1 MNDDMPWVDLTP
13 EEVQELRSKKQ
24 ELTQYG
30 REKLRK
36 LMNKEEL
43 KNFRES
49 SVDHY
54 QVAYKCNF
62 AADPQEYRTQK
73 HDTMRMALAA
83 ANFLDARGQ
92 YTIISV
98 TPIYK
103 ND

>member
-1 MNDDMPWVDLTP
+1 MNR
-13 EEVQELRSKKQ
+13 EELR
-24 ELTQYG
+24 
-30 REKLRK
+30 
-36 LMNKEEL
+36 
-43 KNFRES
+43 NFRLS

-54 QVAYKCNF
+54 QVAYKYNKEF
-62 AADPQEYRTQK
+62 HEYYRTQK

-103 ND
+103 NYGQD

>member
-1 MNDDMPWVDLTP
+1 MSR
-13 EEVQELRSKKQ
+13 EEFRSFDQ
-24 ELTQYG
+24 
-30 REKLRK
+30 
-36 LMNKEEL
+36 
-43 KNFRES
+43 S

-54 QVAYKCNF
+54 QVAYKRNF
-62 AADPQEYRTQK
+62 ARDPQEYCTQK

-103 ND
+103 NYGQD

>member
-1 MNDDMPWVDLTP
+1 
-13 EEVQELRSKKQ
+13 
-24 ELTQYG
+24 
-30 REKLRK
+30 
-36 LMNKEEL
+36 MNKEEL
-43 KNFRES
+43 KNFDPS
-49 SVDHY
+49 NVDYY

-73 HDTMRMALAA
+73 HDTLRMALAS

-103 ND
+103 THEWNETGDGV

>member
-1 MNDDMPWVDLTP
+1 
-13 EEVQELRSKKQ
+13 
-24 ELTQYG
+24 
-30 REKLRK
+30 
-36 LMNKEEL
+36 MNKQEL
-43 KNFRES
+43 KNFDPS
-49 SVDHY
+49 NVAYY

-73 HDTMRMALAA
+73 HDTLRMALAS

-103 ND
+103 IYEWQETGDGV

>member
-1 MNDDMPWVDLTP
+1 MT
-13 EEVQELRSKKQ
+13 
-24 ELTQYG
+24 
-30 REKLRK
+30 
-36 LMNKEEL
+36 KEQL
-43 KNFRES
+43 KSFDPA

-62 AADPQEYRTQK
+62 SADPQEYRTQK

-98 TPIYK
+98 IPIYK
-103 ND
+103 TND

>member
-1 MNDDMPWVDLTP
+1 MAQRPSTTFRPMT
-13 EEVQELRSKKQ
+13 
-24 ELTQYG
+24 
-30 REKLRK
+30 
-36 LMNKEEL
+36 KEEL
-43 KNFRES
+43 KNFSQS
-49 SVDHY
+49 SIDYY

-62 AADPQEYRTQK
+62 DTDPQEYRTQK

-103 ND
+103 TDD

>member
-1 MNDDMPWVDLTP
+1 MT
-13 EEVQELRSKKQ
+13 
-24 ELTQYG
+24 
-30 REKLRK
+30 
-36 LMNKEEL
+36 KEEPR
-43 KNFRES
+43 NFSQS

-54 QVAYKCNF
+54 QVAYKYNN
-62 AADPQEYRTQK
+62 ADPNEYRTQK

-103 ND
+103 TNET

>member
-1 MNDDMPWVDLTP
+1 
-13 EEVQELRSKKQ
+13 
-24 ELTQYG
+24 
-30 REKLRK
+30 
-36 LMNKEEL
+36 MNKEEFR
-43 KNFRES
+43 NFNPS

-54 QVAYKCNF
+54 QVAYKCNT
-62 AADPQEYRTQK
+62 ADQQEYRTQK

-103 ND
+103 IYEWQETGDGV

>member
-1 MNDDMPWVDLTP
+1 MIEMT
-13 EEVQELRSKKQ
+13 
-24 ELTQYG
+24 
-30 REKLRK
+30 
-36 LMNKEEL
+36 KEQL
-43 KNFRES
+43 KSFDPA

-62 AADPQEYRTQK
+62 DTDPQEYRTQK

-103 ND
+103 